1 MNVSERHVD
10 FEILHRMF
18 TIELEFRGGAAIGYP
33 AGTPP
38 LFLRLREATA
48 FKLYRLDI
56 YRDGNHS
63 PLIDIT
69 RQFIK
74 FQRRWREHRAFM
86 SGLLRR
92 ILLRETT
99 GTSLQSYKHSR

>member
-1 MNVSERHVD
+1 
-10 FEILHRMF
+10 MF
-18 TIELEFRGGAAIGYP
+18 TIELQFAGGGIIGYP

-38 LFLRLREATA
+38 LFLRLKEAIT

-56 YRDGNHS
+56 YREGNHS

-74 FQRRWREHRAFM
+74 FQRRWRERRAFLR
-86 SGLLRR
+86 GLLRR
-92 ILLRETT
+92 ILLRETM
-99 GTSLQSYKHSR
+99 GSRL